1 MWLMY
6 GSLSRLFNAASDPA
20 CWFAKFSSYV
30 GGHPPSTG
38 SKEERRKKGRGREDE
53 RRRKKGR
60 GREDERMRKKR
71 EVLKRRTEGVRMRE

>member
-1 MWLMY
+1 MY

-53 RRRKKGR
+53 R
-60 GREDERMRKKR
+60 MRKKR
-71 EVLKRRTEGVRMRE
+71 EVRRTEGVRMRE